1 MGKAHVHLLLYR
13 EGLTSGGRMA
23 WLGHTALWQPR
34 AKRRPTEREG
44 RVRGQG
50 GNERMGGRVKGQNQE
65 TEMSNYIQ
73 NSKKQTFILCLGNY
87 RIGIENS
94 EYNTI
99 LRSGEE
105 KERNW

>member
-1 MGKAHVHLLLYR
+1 
-13 EGLTSGGRMA
+13 MA

-73 NSKKQTFILCLGNY
+73 NSKKTNLHPLF
-87 RIGIENS
+87 
-94 EYNTI
+94 
-99 LRSGEE
+99 GELQDWHR
-105 KERNW
+105 K